1 MENFKTGIVSVL
13 IAVLILVV
21 AFIFVQGID
30 AIINDLKH
38 KNKTTPQ
45 SAPQLIEVITYDT
58 LSKDNAHVSIVSI
71 DSAKYVVVKYG
82 RSVAIAPHKRGGE

>member
-1 MENFKTGIVSVL
+1 MEKFKISIVFL
-13 IAVLILVV
+13 IVGLIVQVV

-30 AIINDLKH
+30 AIINDLKN
-38 KNKTTPQ
+38 KNEITPQ
-45 SAPQLIEVITYDT
+45 SAPQMIEVITYDT